1 MAIRSFPVVTEYLE
15 PNRPVTFIGLAMPM
29 DTVEI
34 SATLTDRRSGEA
46 VDLTGASAICV
57 TTDKDKSTIWD
68 AEITNAAKGLVKAV
82 VQPDVVGMN
91 NVVIKITSSRNDET
105 TFFLGN
111 LSVAADRRETGV
123 IDSIISLTQKLLA
136 YRGKIDSVQQALDKI
151 NAGEETEVIHQI
163 NQQIDKMKN
172 DMASAEER
180 VNQLVDQIDATNAYV
195 QQRIEE
201 ESQHALDVVEQAR
214 QEAAARTEALV
225 NDVELEKQA
234 REATDRTLEE
244 ARNNLIGRIQQVSEE
259 ADALMNRVAN
269 EMYALIQQY
278 GKQMSDAGIKVDPQT
293 GEVYIYGVRLLDN
306 KLSQV
311 TQRMSA
317 AEASINQRAT
327 YAEVDEKIARAQL
340 DPNGNLIADGIYA
353 RINEVERDMNA
364 KAGTLTDKV
373 TRVEGYLGQPPD
385 YVKTVSQQLSAHDA
399 SLEQHATYLNNVD
412 AEITDVS
419 RAMSATK
426 GQIVDYIAKAKG
438 AQKNIAEGG
447 IKAILNAMDTR
458 GRIKGAIVAAK
469 NELKAD
475 IAETQH
481 GLEVQAS
488 QLEILAGGVEASRA
502 MAQDEKRIRANEDEA
517 LAEQI
522 RQVQARVG
530 ENIGTVTD
538 EIKAYADAN
547 YVKTEHHE
555 QLRSDFNEFR
565 DGEGNRIA
573 DAVSTAVVDIQE
585 EAVTSAEAAAASRVE
600 QMATQYQLGE
610 LSENFTNVNDRIDAV
625 SNKAGSALTLAQDLT
640 AVTNGHTATLQTHG
654 QAITTLG
661 GSVSELRETVAA
673 GDSDTAALVETEK
686 RARQEGDSA
695 TAGEVKRLVATTR
708 QKLAEAGI
716 KETLKS
722 MEARSKQR
730 EQTALYLRELASEVE
745 AGKYSIAE
753 LRELLAAKY
762 DGAMAYIMG
771 ERRVRAEKDSAMA
784 SDIYTLSAKVDTDK
798 SEMQAAIREIREASA
813 TQNASMAYY
822 SRALLSAG
830 TTKTNEAAI
839 KALLKSGEWRK
850 KKDMQLSA
858 YIEEVKTKSE
868 LDKAEEAQRYELL
881 FSKVNANNAMVIGE
895 QRTRADNDGAL
906 ATKIEQ
912 LTAATEVN
920 FAGIRQELTAEVNDR
935 RALAQTVATHTTTL
949 NGHTASIQSVAES
962 VDGLSARYGVRINAD
977 GSFGGFEVL
986 GTGERIDAVFDVDN
1000 FYVGRGALKD
1010 KVFRIVTEDGVQ
1022 KVYIQNAV
1030 IGAGSIVTDKIASGA
1045 ISSWVVYGRA
1055 SNQQENP
1062 LPTTYATNEW
1072 VTLDLCGDG
1081 TPITTLNWGTYRT
1094 RLICYNGSLF
1104 GGDGDCYMRFYI
1116 TTDLQV
1122 TPENYVP
1129 GGADYL
1135 VIYKKEKLSS
1145 DTTYMAFSDMMTVS
1159 PLRTFADD
1167 EPLYLVPQI
1176 KVTSESHSVNFGTVT
1191 ILTLKR

>member
-1 MAIRSFPVVTEYLE
+1 MAIRSFSVVTEYLE

-29 DTVEI
+29 DTVELT
-34 SATLTDRRSGEA
+34 AVLTDRRSGEA
-46 VDLTGASAICV
+46 VDLTGVSAICV
-57 TTDKDKSTIWD
+57 TTDREKSTIWD
-68 AEITNAAKGLVKAV
+68 AEITNAAKGLIKTV

-91 NVVIKITSSRNDET
+91 NVVIKITSGRNDET

-136 YRGKIDSVQQALDKI
+136 YRGKIDAVQQALDKI

-163 NQQIDKMKN
+163 NQQLAKIKN
-172 DMASAEER
+172 DMATTEER
-180 VNQLVDQIDATNAYV
+180 VARIVDQIETSNIYV

-214 QEAAARTEALV
+214 REAAARTEALV
-225 NDVELEKQA
+225 KDVELEKQA

-269 EMYALIQQY
+269 EMYALIKQY
-278 GKQMSDAGIKVDPQT
+278 GKQMSDAGIKVDPKT

-311 TQRMSA
+311 AQRMSA

-340 DPNGNLIADGIYA
+340 DPDGNLIADGIYA

-364 KAGTLTDKV
+364 KAGALTDKV
-373 TRVEGYLGQPPD
+373 TRVEGYIGQPPD

-399 SLEQHATYLNNVD
+399 SLEQHATFLNNVD

-419 RAMSATK
+419 RSMSATK

-438 AQKNIAEGG
+438 DQKNLAEGG

-458 GRIKGAIVAAK
+458 GKIKGAIAAAK

-475 IAETQH
+475 IAETER
-481 GLEVQAS
+481 GLEAQAR

-502 MAQDEKRIRANEDEA
+502 MVQDEKRIRANKDEA

-538 EIKAYADAN
+538 EIKAYADEK
-547 YVKTEHHE
+547 YVKTERHE
-555 QLRSDFNEFR
+555 QLRADFNEFK
-565 DGEGNRIA
+565 DGEGNRID
-573 DAVSTAVVDIQE
+573 DAVSTAVVDIKK
-585 EAVTSAEAAAASRVE
+585 EAVASAEAAAASRVE
-600 QMATQYQLGE
+600 QMATKYELGD
-610 LSENFTNVNDRIDAV
+610 LKENFTNVNNAVRAV
-625 SNKAGSALTLAQDLT
+625 SNKAGSALEMTNELA
-640 AVTNGHTATLQTHG
+640 AVTNGNTAALQEQGRT
-654 QAITTLG
+654 ITTLT
-661 GSVSELRETVAA
+661 GSLSELRETIAA
-673 GDSDTAALVETEK
+673 GNQDAAALVETEK
-686 RARQEGDSA
+686 KARQEGDNA
-695 TAGEVKRLVATTR
+695 AAGEVKRLVATTR

-798 SEMQAAIREIREASA
+798 TEMQAAIQEIREASA

-850 KKDMQLSA
+850 KKDLQLSA
-858 YIEEVKTKSE
+858 YIEDIKTNSE
-868 LDKAEEAQRYELL
+868 LDKIEEARKYKLL
-881 FSKVNANNAMVIGE
+881 LSQLKSNTAAIIGE
-895 QRTRADNDGAL
+895 QRTRADKDSAL
-906 ATKIEQ
+906 ASKIEQ
-912 LTAATEVN
+912 LTASTDVN
-920 FAGIRQELTAEVNDR
+920 FAGIRRELTAEADAHH
-935 RALAQTVATHTTTL
+935 ALSQEVQTHTTTL
-949 NGHTASIQSVAES
+949 NGHTASLQMITES
-962 VDGLSARYGVRINAD
+962 VGGISARHGVRIASD

-986 GTGERIDAVFDVDN
+986 GTGEKIDAVFDVDN

-1010 KVFRIVTEDGVQ
+1010 KVFRVVTEDGAQ
-1022 KVYIQNAV
+1022 KVYIKNAV
-1030 IGAGSIVTDKIASGA
+1030 IGAGSIVTDKLASGA
-1045 ISSWVVYGRA
+1045 VSSWVAYGRA
-1055 SNQQENP
+1055 ANMAENP
-1062 LPTTYATNEW
+1062 LPTKYPVNEW
-1072 VTLDLCGDG
+1072 VTLDLYGDG
-1081 TPITTLNWGTYRT
+1081 TPITTLNWGTYKV
-1094 RLICYNGSLF
+1094 RLIGYNGALLS
-1104 GGDGDCYMRFYI
+1104 GGGDCYIRLYV

-1122 TPENYVP
+1122 TPETNT
-1129 GGADYL
+1129 ADNGVYL
-1135 VIYKKEKLSS
+1135 ATFKKEKLSS
-1145 DTTYMAFSDMMTVS
+1145 DDENMAFSALVTAG
-1159 PLRTFADD
+1159 PLRKFTDD
-1167 EPLYLVPQI
+1167 EPLYIIPQI
-1176 KVTSESHSVNFGTVT
+1176 KVTSPDHYVNFATVT
-1191 ILTLKR
+1191 VLTLKR

>member
-34 SATLTDRRSGEA
+34 TATLTDRRSGKP
-46 VDLTGASAICV
+46 VDLTGCSAICV

-68 AEITNAAKGLVKAV
+68 AEITNAAKGLVKTV

-136 YRGKIDSVQQALDKI
+136 YRGKIDAVQQALDKI

-172 DMASAEER
+172 DMSTAEER
-180 VNQLVDQIDATNAYV
+180 VNQLVDQIEASNIYV

-214 QEAAARTEALV
+214 REAAARTEALV

-278 GKQMSDAGIKVDPQT
+278 GKQMSDAGIKVDPKT
-293 GEVYIYGVRLLDN
+293 GEAYIYGVRLLDN

-419 RAMSATK
+419 RSMSATK

-458 GRIKGAIVAAK
+458 GRIRGAIVAAK

-475 IAETQH
+475 IVETQH

-502 MAQDEKRIRANEDEA
+502 MVQDEKRIRANEDEA

-538 EIKAYADAN
+538 EIKSYADAN
-547 YVKTEHHE
+547 YVKTERHE

-565 DGEGNRIA
+565 DGEGGRIA

-585 EAVTSAEAAAASRVE
+585 EAVASAEAAAASRVE

-610 LSENFTNVNDRIDAV
+610 LSENFTNVNQRIDGV

-695 TAGEVKRLVATTR
+695 TASEVKRLVATTR
-708 QKLAEAGI
+708 HKLAEAGI

-771 ERRVRAEKDSAMA
+771 ESRVRAEKDSAMA

-798 SEMQAAIREIREASA
+798 SEMQAAIQEIREASA
-813 TQNASMAYY
+813 TQNAAMAYY
-822 SRALLSAG
+822 SRALMSAG

-850 KKDMQLSA
+850 KKDTQLSA

-935 RALAQTVATHTTTL
+935 RILAQTVATHTTTL

-962 VDGLSARYGVRINAD
+962 VDGLSAKYGVRIDAD

-986 GTGERIDAVFDVDN
+986 GTGEAIDAVFDVDN

-1010 KVFRIVTEDGVQ
+1010 KVFRIVTEAGVQ

-1030 IGAGSIVTDKIASGA
+1030 IGEGAIVTDKLATGA
-1045 ISSWVVYGRA
+1045 VTEWAAYGRGY
-1055 SNQQENP
+1055 NTIPP
-1062 LPTTYATNEW
+1062 LQTSGYPVNEW
-1072 VTLDLCGDG
+1072 ITLPLKRDN
-1081 TPITTLNWGTYRT
+1081 TPIVNYRWETYKT
-1094 RLICYNGSLF
+1094 RLVTYNGLLNTP
-1104 GGDGDCYMRFYI
+1104 GDVYI
-1116 TTDLQV
+1116 RLYLTSNMDV
-1122 TPENYVP
+1122 TPENWEDNPDDYVVV
-1129 GGADYL
+1129 YMKMK
-1135 VIYKKEKLSS
+1135 VES
-1145 DTTYMAFSDMMTVS
+1145 DDNNIAFCNSALVS
-1159 PLRTFADD
+1159 PLRPYTDD
-1167 EPLYLVPQI
+1167 VPLYLVPQI
-1176 KVTSESHSVNFGTVT
+1176 KLSSSDHFVSFGTLT
-1191 ILTLKR
+1191 IMTLKR